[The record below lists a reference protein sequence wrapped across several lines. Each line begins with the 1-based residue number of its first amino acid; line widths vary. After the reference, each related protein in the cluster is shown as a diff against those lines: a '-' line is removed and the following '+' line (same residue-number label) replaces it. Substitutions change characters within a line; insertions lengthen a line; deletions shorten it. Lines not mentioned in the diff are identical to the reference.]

1 VEIKALVGRI
11 LLGVFTLFPKF
22 LSFLLLIAFSLFGCA
37 SDYNKII
44 ESTEKAYYSQ
54 DYDSAI
60 PSIRAL
66 YEDSSTKDRLLFMM
80 EAGMIFHSKGD
91 FATSN
96 KVFKEAEELSDN
108 IKTSITKE
116 GLAFLLSDNE
126 SNYTGEDFERVMIK
140 FFIALNFMAL
150 GDLDNAKIYFRRL
163 DFELKEMKFTAA
175 EYRQNNAARL
185 LDAYVSEKLGRFNDA
200 RVQFKNMES
209 LIGTSQTLAS
219 DRYVLAMKE
228 NDARDL
234 GKYGR
239 GAPFVQ
245 AFNHSMQKVDVK
257 SGNLTE
263 VVIIHEAGKSAIKES
278 RGKLMDD
285 EYFALALRGAIEVA
299 VRTEGV
305 GASVAGVLATL
316 STAENPIP
324 IYRDRDLEGSQKRNF
339 YINGVEIGSGDI
351 LNNYSDTAL
360 KNFNDNY
367 KALITKNVTSLAVK
381 IVAAVIASEA
391 AAKAIESG
399 LGDKNKNDLVSGL
412 VRLAAGAAAGLA
424 TAQVIG
430 PDLRCWRTIP
440 SNFQVKRVFLEP
452 GEYSFDMDKSTG
464 IITNAPSSIK
474 VEEGK
479 PLYLTIR
486 SYTN

>member
-1 VEIKALVGRI
+1 
-11 LLGVFTLFPKF
+11 LFLKR
-22 LSFLLLIAFSLFGCA
+22 LSIISLFIISVLSCA
-37 SDYNKII
+37 SDYHKII
-44 ESTEKAYYSQ
+44 EETETAYYNQ
-54 DYDSAI
+54 NYDSAI
-60 PSIRAL
+60 PSIRSL
-66 YEDSSTKDRLLFMM
+66 YEDSDTKDRLLFLM

-91 FATSN
+91 YVTSN
-96 KVFKEAEELSDN
+96 KVFKEAEELSEN

-140 FFIALNFMAL
+140 FFIALNFMSL

-200 RVQFKNMES
+200 RVQFKNMEQ
-209 LIGTSQTLAS
+209 LVNTSPTLTS
-219 DRYVLAMKE
+219 DRFVLAVKE
-228 NDARDL
+228 NDSRDM
-234 GKYGR
+234 GKYSK
-239 GAPFVQ
+239 GAPYVQ
-245 AFNHSMQKVDVK
+245 AYTNTMAKTDINSP
-257 SGNLTE
+257 NLSE
-263 VVIIHEAGKSAIKES
+263 VVIIHQAGKSAAKES

-285 EYFALALRGAIEVA
+285 EYFALALRGAIEIA
-299 VRTEGV
+299 IRTEGA
-305 GASVAGVLATL
+305 GASTAGVLATL

-324 IYRDRDLEGSQKRNF
+324 VYKDRDLEGSRKRNF

-351 LNNYSDTAL
+351 LNDYSNTAI

-381 IVAAVIASEA
+381 VVAAVIASEA
-391 AAKAIESG
+391 TAKAIESG
-399 LGDKNKNDLVSGL
+399 LGDKNKNDLVSSL
-412 VRLAAGAAAGLA
+412 IRLAAGAAAGLA
-424 TAQVIG
+424 TSQVIG

-440 SNFQVKRVFLEP
+440 SNFQIKRVFLAP
-452 GEYSFDMDKSTG
+452 GEYTFKMDTSTG
-464 IITNAPSSIK
+464 ISSNAPSTIK

-479 PLYLTIR
+479 PLYINVR
-486 SYTN
+486 SFSNN

>member
-1 VEIKALVGRI
+1 
-11 LLGVFTLFPKF
+11 
-22 LSFLLLIAFSLFGCA
+22 
-37 SDYNKII
+37 
-44 ESTEKAYYSQ
+44 
-54 DYDSAI
+54 
-60 PSIRAL
+60 
-66 YEDSSTKDRLLFMM
+66 M

-91 FATSN
+91 YATSN

-140 FFIALNFMAL
+140 FFIALNYLAL
-150 GDLDNAKIYFRRL
+150 GDQENAKIYFRRM

-185 LDAYVSEKLGRFNDA
+185 LDAYVSEKLGKFNDA

-209 LIGTSQTLAS
+209 LIGGSPSLS
-219 DRYVLAMKE
+219 GDRFVLALRE

-234 GKYGR
+234 GKYGK
-239 GAPFVQ
+239 GAAYVQ
-245 AFNHSMQKVDVK
+245 AFTNSMQKADIH
-257 SGNLTE
+257 SPNLSE
-263 VVIIHEAGKSAIKES
+263 VIIIHEAGKSAIKES

-285 EYFALALRGAIEVA
+285 EYFALALRGAIEIA
-299 VRTEGV
+299 IRTGGV
-305 GASVAGVLATL
+305 GASTTGVLATL

-324 IYRDRDLEGSQKRNF
+324 IYNDRDLEGSRKRNF
-339 YINGVEIGSGDI
+339 FINDVEISSGDI
-351 LNNYSDTAL
+351 LNNYSDTAI

-381 IVAAVIASEA
+381 VVAAVVASEA
-391 AAKAIESG
+391 ASKAIESS
-399 LGDKNKNDLVSGL
+399 LGDKNKNDLVSAL
-412 VRLAAGAAAGLA
+412 IRLAAGAAAGLA

-440 SNFQVKRVFLEP
+440 SNFQIKRVFLAP
-452 GEYSFDMDKSTG
+452 GEYSFRMDTSSG
-464 IITNAPSSIK
+464 IVSNAPSTIK

-479 PLYLTIR
+479 ALYINIR
-486 SYTN
+486 SFTNL

>member
-1 VEIKALVGRI
+1 MLSLFFLIS
-11 LLGVFTLFPKF
+11 FTT
-22 LSFLLLIAFSLFGCA
+22 FGCA
-37 SDYNKII
+37 SDYGKVI
-44 ESTEKAYYSQ
+44 EATENAYYSQ

-60 PSIRAL
+60 PSIRGL
-66 YEDSSTKDRLLFMM
+66 YEDAASKDQLLFLM
-80 EAGMIFHSKGD
+80 EAGMIFHTKGD
-91 FATSN
+91 FETSN
-96 KVFKEAEELSDN
+96 KVFKQAEELSDN
-108 IKTSITKE
+108 IKTSLTKE

-150 GDLDNAKIYFRRL
+150 GDMENSKIYFRRM

-175 EYRQNNAARL
+175 AYRQNNAARL
-185 LDAYVSEKLGRFNDA
+185 LDAYVSEKLGKYNDA

-209 LIGTSQTLAS
+209 LINSSPTVAS
-219 DRYVLAMKE
+219 DRFVLALRE
-228 NDARDL
+228 NDSRDM
-234 GKYGR
+234 GKYGK
-239 GAPFVQ
+239 GAAYVQ
-245 AFNHSMQKVDVK
+245 AFSNSMQKVNIQ
-257 SGNLTE
+257 SPNLSE

-285 EYFALALRGAIEVA
+285 EYFALALRGAIEIA
-299 VRTEGV
+299 ARADGAGV
-305 GASVAGVLATL
+305 SVAGVLATL

-324 IYRDRDLEGSQKRNF
+324 IYRDRDLEGSRKRNF
-339 YINGVEIGSGDI
+339 YINGVEIGSGDV
-351 LNNYSDTAL
+351 LNDYSDTAI

-381 IVAAVIASEA
+381 VVAAVIASEA

-412 VRLAAGAAAGLA
+412 IRLAAGAAAGLA

-440 SNFQVKRVFLEP
+440 SNFQIKRVFLEP
-452 GEYSFDMDKSTG
+452 GEYSFNMDQGTG
-464 IITNAPSSIK
+464 ITTNAPTTIK

-479 PLYLTIR
+479 PLYINVR
-486 SYTN
+486 SYTNNP